1 MNVDCENT
9 RKIVVNGNAM
19 LPLYRHGDTLIV
31 AEVDSIKT
39 GDRAVIQ
46 THDNRTIGGTIIHK
60 TSKSVAL
67 KLGGLKSGDIWVDLA
82 QIKFLGRI
90 LWASQ

>member
-1 MNVDCENT
+1 MHVNSENT
-9 RKIVVNGNAM
+9 RTIVVNGNSM

-31 AEVDSIKT
+31 AKVDSIKI
-39 GDRAVIQ
+39 GDRAVVQ
-46 THDNRTIGGTIIHK
+46 THDDRTIGGTIVHK
-60 TSKSVAL
+60 TNEVVAL
-67 KLGGLKSGDIWVDLA
+67 KLGGLKRGDVLIETS

>member
-1 MNVDCENT
+1 MDTSSENT
-9 RKIVVNGNAM
+9 RTIVVNGNSM

-31 AEVDSIKT
+31 AEVDTIKA

-46 THDNRTIGGTIIHK
+46 THDDRTMGGTIIHK
-60 TSKSVAL
+60 TNEFVAL
-67 KLGGLKSGDIWVDLA
+67 KLGGLKGGNILVEISQV
-82 QIKFLGRI
+82 KFLGRI